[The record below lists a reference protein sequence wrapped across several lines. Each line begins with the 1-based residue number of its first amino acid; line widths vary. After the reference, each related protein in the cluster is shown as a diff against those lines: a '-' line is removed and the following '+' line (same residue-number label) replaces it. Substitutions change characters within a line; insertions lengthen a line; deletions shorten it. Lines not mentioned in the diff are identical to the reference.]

1 MGLAISPRREMAPQ
15 RGPIGPRRRAATAV
29 PYLRL
34 VGPDEVA
41 VRIPTQRRADAFGGS
56 GRLDRP
62 RPAPIRLTRRGRI
75 VIWLVLAGLA
85 VVVVA
90 LFAPASHAAA
100 PSGPARAVTV
110 HPGNTMWSIATTGL
124 PGLSPAVA
132 VERVRAF
139 NHLATNEVYVG
150 EQILLPPPNS

>member
-15 RGPIGPRRRAATAV
+15 RGPMGTRRRAATAV

-41 VRIPTQRRADAFGGS
+41 VRIPTQRHANASDG
-56 GRLDRP
+56 LDRS

-75 VIWLVLAGLA
+75 VIWLVLATIA

-90 LFAPASHAAA
+90 LLASASQAAA
-100 PSGPARAVTV
+100 PVGSARAVTV
-110 HPGNTMWSIATTGL
+110 HPGDTMWSIATRGL
-124 PGLSPAVA
+124 PGVA
-132 VERVRAF
+132 PPVAAEQVRAF
-139 NHLATNEVYVG
+139 NHLATNEVYAS